1 VFACGPMSRW
11 FHPSGTI
18 DPSDCVR
25 LRLDVEMVP
34 PKRNDRPERLCSP
47 AARCRDG
54 STQAERSTR
63 RRRSSP
69 KCPRTEGGGE
79 RQGSSR
85 RHDPGMPR
93 RNGPG
98 IALLADQTRRRIVA
112 LLALRPRRPSAIA
125 HEVGLSRPAT
135 SRQLRLLRE
144 AGLVRMVRSRIDG
157 RGYLYSIEP
166 DSHGPITAWL
176 AGTEVGLR
184 GRNHPEL
191 DALAGATPMELD
203 APASSDSHRRSA

>member
-1 VFACGPMSRW
+1 
-11 FHPSGTI
+11 
-18 DPSDCVR
+18 
-25 LRLDVEMVP
+25 
-34 PKRNDRPERLCSP
+34 
-47 AARCRDG
+47 
-54 STQAERSTR
+54 
-63 RRRSSP
+63 
-69 KCPRTEGGGE
+69 
-79 RQGSSR
+79 
-85 RHDPGMPR
+85 MPR